1 MFLRIL
7 LGNLFFG
14 SVPYLL
20 LCHCYTEDRVP
31 TGFQYN
37 RKVGKGMKKKYR
49 SWLVAALVLN
59 IMVIFG
65 YGIYYYKG
73 SVPEEIRIITGKE
86 EKLSFRFPFTAK
98 IEGESVGV
106 LEINK
111 EPLEKG
117 SIKIDLSDAVTM
129 EASENT
135 SATME
140 IKLFGIIPL
149 KKVEISAVSPQ
160 SVTVGGSAIGI
171 HVETNGILVL
181 GTTSVTGEDKMTYE
195 PADNR
200 LKSGD
205 YIMEVNG
212 IPMKE
217 KEDLMELLAESDG
230 STLQCTIRR
239 SKETMKT
246 AVTPVRTADGS
257 YKIGTW
263 IRDDTQGIGTL
274 TYITQDGKFGAL
286 GHGITDVD
294 TGVLLEV
301 GGGTAYDAEILRI
314 VKGEPGI
321 PGELCGVIHR
331 SESERLGEVIKN
343 TAQGI
348 FGTVKENCQLQ
359 NQGKNYEIGLKQE
372 VKKGKATILCEI
384 NGNVN
389 EYEIEIQQI
398 DYSNRNHAKGL
409 VIKITDE
416 ELIELTG
423 GIVQGMSGSP
433 IIQNGKLIGAVTHV
447 FIKDSTKGYGTFIE
461 NMIQQ

>member
-1 MFLRIL
+1 MR
-7 LGNLFFG
+7 
-14 SVPYLL
+14 
-20 LCHCYTEDRVP
+20 R
-31 TGFQYN
+31 
-37 RKVGKGMKKKYR
+37 KYR

-59 IMVIFG
+59 IIVLFG
-65 YGIYYYKG
+65 YGIHYYKERL
-73 SVPEEIRIITGKE
+73 PEEIRVITGQE
-86 EKLSFRFPFTAK
+86 EKLSLGFPFSAK
-98 IEGESVGV
+98 IQGDSVGV

-111 EPLEKG
+111 KPLAKG
-117 SIKIDLSDAVTM
+117 SIKIDLSEEVTV
-129 EASENT
+129 EASEKA

-140 IKLFGIIPL
+140 VKLFGLIPL

-171 HVETNGILVL
+171 HVETKGILVL

-195 PADNR
+195 PAANR

-205 YIMEVNG
+205 YIIEVNDRG
-212 IPMKE
+212 MDE
-217 KEDLMELLAESDG
+217 KEDLMELLKESDG
-230 STLQCTIRR
+230 SVLHFKVRR
-239 SKETMKT
+239 GKEIVET

-274 TYITQDGKFGAL
+274 TYITGDGRFGAL
-286 GHGITDVD
+286 GHGITDID

-301 GGGTAYDAEILRI
+301 GGGNAYDAEILRI
-314 VKGEPGI
+314 VKGEPGT
-321 PGELCGVIHR
+321 PGELSGVIHR
-331 SESERLGEVIKN
+331 AEEERLGTVSKN

-348 FGTVKENCQLQ
+348 FGTVKENCGLKTGGR
-359 NQGKNYEIGLKQE
+359 NMEIGLKQE

-389 EYEIEIQQI
+389 EYEIEIEQV

-409 VIKITDE
+409 IVKITDK

-447 FIKDSTKGYGTFIE
+447 FIRDSTKGYGTFIE
-461 NMIQQ
+461 NMIEN

>member
-1 MFLRIL
+1 
-7 LGNLFFG
+7 
-14 SVPYLL
+14 
-20 LCHCYTEDRVP
+20 
-31 TGFQYN
+31 
-37 RKVGKGMKKKYR
+37 MKKKYR

-65 YGIYYYKG
+65 YGIYYYKN
-73 SVPEEIRIITGKE
+73 SVPGEIRIITGKE
-86 EKLSFRFPFTAK
+86 EQLSFLFPFSAK
-98 IEGESVGV
+98 IHGDSIGV
-106 LEINK
+106 LEVNK
-111 EPLEKG
+111 KPLEKG
-117 SIKIDLSDAVTM
+117 SMKIDLSDAVTM
-129 EASENT
+129 EASETTN
-135 SATME
+135 ATME
-140 IKLFGIIPL
+140 IKLFGFIPL

-171 HVETNGILVL
+171 HVETDGILVL

-217 KEDLMELLAESDG
+217 KEDLMKLLAESDG
-230 STLQCTIRR
+230 SALHCRIRR
-239 SKETMKT
+239 GKELMET

-274 TYITQDGKFGAL
+274 TYITHDGKFGAL

-294 TGVLLEV
+294 TGVLLEA
-301 GGGTAYDAEILRI
+301 GGGNAYDAEILRI
-314 VKGEPGI
+314 VKGEPGT
-321 PGELCGVIHR
+321 PGELSGMIHR
-331 SESERLGEVIKN
+331 SEEERLGEVEKN

-348 FGTVKENCQLQ
+348 FGTVKENCRIQPRG
-359 NQGKNYEIGLKQE
+359 NVYEIGLKQQ

-384 NGNVN
+384 NGTVN
-389 EYEIEIQQI
+389 EYEIEIQQV

-409 VIKITDE
+409 VIKITDK

-461 NMIQQ
+461 NMLQQ

>member
-1 MFLRIL
+1 LAVFPVLFLRCERT
-7 LGNLFFG
+7 FFYAEERMG
-14 SVPYLL
+14 CQP
-20 LCHCYTEDRVP
+20 
-31 TGFQYN
+31 GFKSG
-37 RKVGKGMKKKYR
+37 RKVGSGMKKKYR
-49 SWLVAALVLN
+49 SWLVAALILN

-65 YGIYYYKG
+65 YGVHYYRE
-73 SVPEEIRIITGKE
+73 SLPEEIRIIAGQE
-86 EKLSFRFPFTAK
+86 QQLSFRFPFSAK
-98 IEGESVGV
+98 IQGESVGV

-111 EPLEKG
+111 KPLEKG

-129 EASENT
+129 EASEKTN
-135 SATME
+135 ATME

-181 GTTSVTGEDKMTYE
+181 GTTSVTGEDKMKYE
-195 PADNR
+195 PAENR

-205 YIMEVNG
+205 YILEVNDV
-212 IPMKE
+212 PMKE
-217 KEDLMELLAESDG
+217 KEDLMKLLKDSDG
-230 STLQCTIRR
+230 STLQCKIRR
-239 SKETMKT
+239 GKEIIET
-246 AVTPVRTADGS
+246 AVTPIRTADGT

-274 TYITQDGKFGAL
+274 TYITPDGKFGAL

-294 TGVLLEV
+294 TGVLMEV
-301 GGGTAYDAEILRI
+301 GGGNAYDAEILRI
-314 VKGEPGI
+314 IKGEPGE
-321 PGELCGVIHR
+321 PGELSGVIHR
-331 SESERLGEVIKN
+331 SEEERLGTVYKN
-343 TAQGI
+343 SAQGI
-348 FGTVKENCQLQ
+348 FGTVKENCNLSFH
-359 NQGKNYEIGLKQE
+359 GETIEIGFKQE

-384 NGNVN
+384 NGCVN

-398 DYSNRNHAKGL
+398 DYSNRNQAKGL

-416 ELIELTG
+416 ELLELTG

-447 FIKDSTKGYGTFIE
+447 FIRDSTKGYGTFIE
-461 NMIQQ
+461 NMIQN